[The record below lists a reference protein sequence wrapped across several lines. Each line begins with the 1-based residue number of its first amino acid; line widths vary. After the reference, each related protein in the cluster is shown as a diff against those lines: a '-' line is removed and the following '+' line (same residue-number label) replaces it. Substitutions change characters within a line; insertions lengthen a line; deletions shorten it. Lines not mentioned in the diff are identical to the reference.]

1 MAEIIEEVPI
11 ADAESA
17 PVQEE
22 PAVVEVPAEAAPKK
36 RGRPP
41 GAKNRPKA
49 KTEARPA
56 PAREASPPKR
66 SAKRGS
72 KAAEPRKAPPES
84 ESEEEPPPKSAKRGS
99 GAAQRRARSVPEVP
113 KEQSQDSVSPEP
125 LDTRAIAAEVLH
137 LLSNRHV
144 ERAAQKREKYRSWF
158 Q

>member
-11 ADAESA
+11 ADAAESA
-17 PVQEE
+17 PVEAE
-22 PAVVEVPAEAAPKK
+22 PVVEVPAEPAPKK

-41 GAKNRPKA
+41 GAKNKPKA
-49 KTEARPA
+49 KAEARPA

-72 KAAEPRKAPPES
+72 RAAEPRKAPPPES
-84 ESEEEPPPKSAKRGS
+84 ESEEEEPPPKK
-99 GAAQRRARSVPEVP
+99 RRARSVPEVP
-113 KEQSQDSVSPEP
+113 REQSQDSVSPEP